1 MHKAIAAL
9 LFAVSP
15 TLFAAELQIPLEFEF
30 VAINGNNVNNN
41 FFSHNGSEPLQ
52 VGTNKVALVYND
64 LIRDNIGDSHSK
76 IKSAPFVVTFQA
88 QADQNYQLQA
98 AIEIDNVKTARQFA
112 QDPQV
117 LIQTSN
123 GSNIPVE
130 VALTDAQPQGIFNQ
144 LSNNNSAIVATGGTV
159 TPTVTAASATALT
172 TAATQTP
179 QTPEMDNN
187 KPMKMLQ
194 YWWQES
200 GADVHNA
207 FTGWAVQHLN
217 TTQTVAP
224 QHDDQAQSMLQYWFI
239 KADESTRKQFLSWAF
254 QNM

>member
-30 VAINGNNVNNN
+30 VAINGKDVKNN

-76 IKSAPFVVTFQA
+76 IKSAPFVVTFDA

-117 LIQTSN
+117 RIQTPN
-123 GSNIPVE
+123 GSTVPVN
-130 VALTDAQPQGIFNQ
+130 VALTDTRPQGIFNQ
-144 LSNNNSAIVATGGTV
+144 LGNNSSAIVATGGTV
-159 TPTVTAASATALT
+159 APTVTAASATALT

-179 QTPEMDNN
+179 EIANN
-187 KPMKMLQ
+187 KPMQMLQ

-200 GADVHNA
+200 SSDVHNA
-207 FTGWAVQHLN
+207 FTGWSVQHIN

-224 QHDDQAQSMLQYWFI
+224 QHNDQAQSMLQYWFI
-239 KADESTRKQFLSWAF
+239 KADEPTRKQFLSWAF